1 MSGGESGS
9 RRAVDSPRTL
19 VLSCPNLRD
28 GVPSPVSNRGGRA
41 LVTTTDEHQPAA
53 VNGSKP
59 YSATMIRDM
68 PDGDRPRERLRNLGA
83 SALSNAELVAI
94 LLRTGSKGENVLNMA
109 NRLLASLGGLRG
121 LGRIQYSELCEVH
134 GVSDAK
140 ACQVLA
146 ALEFGR
152 RLHAVTPED
161 RPTIA
166 TAEDVVNVVGSDMGM
181 LDREELRVLLLSTKN
196 HVLGAE
202 TVYKGNVSSS
212 LVRVAE
218 VLSPA
223 IRRNCPSLIMVHNH
237 PSGDPS
243 PSPDDVLVTRKVA
256 RAAEMMDLQL
266 LDHVVIGG
274 SSSVSMKN
282 KGLGFGPGG

>member
-1 MSGGESGS
+1 
-9 RRAVDSPRTL
+9 
-19 VLSCPNLRD
+19 
-28 GVPSPVSNRGGRA
+28 
-41 LVTTTDEHQPAA
+41 
-53 VNGSKP
+53 
-59 YSATMIRDM
+59 MIRDM
-68 PDGDRPRERLRNLGA
+68 ADGDRPRERLRNLGA
-83 SALSNAELVAI
+83 QALSNSELVAI
-94 LLRTGSKGENVLNMA
+94 LLRTGSKGESVLNMS

-121 LGRIQYSELCEVH
+121 LGRIQYDELCEVH

-152 RLHAVTPED
+152 RLQAVSPED

-166 TAEDVVNVVGSDMGM
+166 NADDVVNVVGSDMGM

-196 HVLGAE
+196 HVLGSE

-237 PSGDPS
+237 PSGDPT
-243 PSPDDVLVTRKVA
+243 PSPEDVLVTRKVA
-256 RAAEMMDLQL
+256 RAAEMMDLAL

-274 SSSVSMKN
+274 SSNLSMKN

>member
-1 MSGGESGS
+1 M
-9 RRAVDSPRTL
+9 
-19 VLSCPNLRD
+19 
-28 GVPSPVSNRGGRA
+28 
-41 LVTTTDEHQPAA
+41 
-53 VNGSKP
+53 NGSGP
-59 YSATMIRDM
+59 YAATMIRDM
-68 PDGDRPRERLRNLGA
+68 ADGDRPRERLRNLGA
-83 SALSNAELVAI
+83 QALSNAELVAI
-94 LLRTGSKGENVLNMA
+94 LLRTGSKGESVLNMS
-109 NRLLASLGGLRG
+109 NRLLATLGGLRG
-121 LGRIQYSELCEVH
+121 LGRIQYEELCEVH

-152 RLHAVTPED
+152 RLHAASPED

-166 TAEDVVNVVGSDMGM
+166 TADDVFNVVGSDMGY

-196 HVLGAE
+196 HVLGME

-256 RAAEMMDLQL
+256 RAAEMVDLQL

-282 KGLGFGPGG
+282 KGLGFGSSV